1 MKGENFGHQTMAD
14 GSAKANTRQCHP
26 QMGDGVRKSFKLGP
40 TGLGSVIPKLWVV
53 PEPTNG
59 CVCFEGLIFLGW
71 SKGTSK
77 GKPPLWTSLL
87 WPVRWYEQGSKDK
100 GQGQRH
106 IPSRWSGD
114 SSPHGK
120 CVYAGR
126 WPCPK
131 SALFYLAFCAGFAS
145 LSICVR
151 LSGWFKEKPEV
162 EPPFWGSPCFDTF
175 RMVCEWPLPL
185 PLGD

>member
-1 MKGENFGHQTMAD
+1 MATKRWQTVQPKPTPDNATRKWGMVLERVLSWVQLVSAQSFPSC
-14 GSAKANTRQCHP
+14 GSSLSQQT
-26 QMGDGVRKSFKLGP
+26 DVF
-40 TGLGSVIPKLWVV
+40 V
-53 PEPTNG
+53 
-59 CVCFEGLIFLGW
+59 FEGLIFLGW

-87 WPVRWYEQGSKDK
+87 WPVRWYEQGSKAK